1 MPQFMRPQPNTSST
15 YNTFTAYG
23 DDYVCINTVRHTKN
37 IIVIPDRL
45 ILDWTANY
53 FDALTLEDMQQI
65 ASLDAEIIL
74 FGTGKQLRFP
84 PQELMQ
90 PLARAHKG
98 LDVMNIHAACRAY
111 NLLAS
116 EGRPVAAALL
126 FD

>member
-1 MPQFMRPQPNTSST
+1 MPQFMRPQPNTSAT

-23 DDYVCINTVRHTKN
+23 DDYVCINTVRHTQN

-45 ILDWTANY
+45 IPDWTA
-53 FDALTLEDMQQI
+53 A
-65 ASLDAEIIL
+65 LDAEIIL
-74 FGTGKQLRFP
+74 FGTGKELRFP

-90 PLARAHKG
+90 PLALVRKG

-116 EGRPVAAALL
+116 EGRPVAAVLL

>member
-1 MPQFMRPQPNTSST
+1 MPQFMRPQPNTSAT

-23 DDYVCINTVRHTKN
+23 DDYVCINTVRHTQN

-45 ILDWTANY
+45 IPDWTANH
-53 FDALTLEDMQQI
+53 FDTLSLADMQQI
-65 ASLDAEIIL
+65 AALDAEIIL
-74 FGTGKQLRFP
+74 FGTGKELRFP

-90 PLARAHKG
+90 PLALVHKG

-116 EGRPVAAALL
+116 EGRPVAAVLL